1 MSRSAFGLS
10 VIAITLSGSI
20 ASAQS
25 PAIGQLALPGDLYGY
40 SPLVPTIDPFPSR
53 SSGYS
58 RSMFGPNGG
67 KRMYYPSVT
76 RLSPPIPVAPAVVA
90 PGIAAAPGIAGA
102 PIEPTVIIGS
112 VQSTMPVRGFRR
124 FGR

>member
-1 MSRSAFGLS
+1 MIRSAFGLS

-25 PAIGQLALPGDLYGY
+25 PAIGQLPLPGDLYGY

-53 SSGYS
+53 STGYAP
-58 RSMFGPNGG
+58 SMFGPNGG
-67 KRMYYPSVT
+67 RRMYYPSVT
-76 RLSPPIPVAPAVVA
+76 RLTAPIPVAQGAVVG
-90 PGIAAAPGIAGA
+90 PN
-102 PIEPTVIIGS
+102 EPTIIMGS
-112 VQSTMPVRGFRR
+112 VQSTVPARGFRR

>member
-1 MSRSAFGLS
+1 MSRTAFGLS
-10 VIAITLSGSI
+10 VIAITLSSSI

-53 SSGYS
+53 SSGYAP
-58 RSMFGPNGG
+58 SMFGPNGG

-76 RLSPPIPVAPAVVA
+76 RLSPPIVVHGDAVATPVQ
-90 PGIAAAPGIAGA
+90 
-102 PIEPTVIIGS
+102 PTVIMGS